1 LGWRA
6 MATIDAR
13 LRTRVAALEAS
24 HSAALPDSQTKA
36 LTAAVGALLEAAES
50 GAGPANKGQHG
61 RDFLLALQARL
72 DIDTATDTDL
82 AMLDALPVCHL
93 PPRTLVWALSELLAG
108 NERRD

>member
-1 LGWRA
+1 
-6 MATIDAR
+6 MSR
-13 LRTRVAALEAS
+13 LNQRVAALEAAQPAPPPDNEP
-24 HSAALPDSQTKA
+24 SAA